1 MNRVDNYF
9 RYMAFKSK
17 LKNIPLFYPFTRY
30 IKWKVYRPLLI
41 ILWTKKRNLICR
53 LKEKG
58 IIQYDNNDRLLMS
71 LHNKYKGKIAF
82 IIGNGPSLRIEDLE
96 KLREKGIYSFG
107 ANRINLIYNKTHW
120 RPNCYVAI
128 DLQIYRNND
137 PTIFKQIDEHLG
149 LYFLSKDVYAG
160 IDKTMYKDNILYF
173 HSQPNS
179 YYKGVT
185 EFSDDVMK
193 YVVDGFTVTYT
204 SIQMAY
210 YMGFKAVYLLGVD
223 CNYAKTTIKNGKVIN
238 KGGNTSY
245 FTKDYDPKNS
255 NTGYVEGMFQA
266 YQMAGQFCK
275 DKDFKVYNASRGGI
289 LEVFE
294 RVNFDDVINSIH

>member
-1 MNRVDNYF
+1 MTQIDNYF
-9 RYMAFKSK
+9 KYMAFKSK
-17 LKNIPLFYPFTRY
+17 LKRIPLFYPFTRY
-30 IKWKVYRPLLI
+30 VKWKVYRPTLI
-41 ILWTKKRNLICR
+41 ILWTKKREFICW
-53 LKEKG
+53 LKKKK
-58 IIQYDNNDRLLMS
+58 IIHFNKNDRLLMS
-71 LHNKYKGKIAF
+71 LHDKYKGKIAF

-96 KLREKGIYSFG
+96 KLHEKGIYSFG

-128 DLQIYRNND
+128 DLQIYRNHD
-137 PTIFKQIDEHLG
+137 STIFKQIAENLE
-149 LYFLSKDVYAG
+149 LYFLSKDVYRG
-160 IDKTMYKDNILYF
+160 INKSMYKNNILFF

-179 YYKGVT
+179 YYRGVT
-185 EFSDDVMK
+185 EFSDDVIK

-204 SIQMAY
+204 SIQMAR

-255 NTGYVEGMFQA
+255 NIGYVEGMFQA
-266 YQMAGQFCK
+266 YQIAEQYSKG
-275 DKDFKVYNASRGGI
+275 KDFKVYNASRGGV
-289 LEVFE
+289 LEIFK
-294 RVNFDDVINSIH
+294 RVDFDDVINSI